1 MNRDVLARKAEAFR
15 ALHDAP
21 KLLLLPNIWDP
32 LGARLLEKLGYPAV
46 ATASAAVAFSLGYDD
61 GERISFEAML
71 GVIRCI
77 AGSVEVPVSA
87 DIERGY
93 AQDADAVAERVR
105 EVLEAGAVGINLE
118 DSLDDG
124 SLRSVDAQCARI
136 RAVRAMAH
144 SQGVPLLINARTDVF
159 MLGPAAPHAEKML
172 EAIVRAKA
180 YLDAGADCIY
190 PITLEDLDA
199 LRRMRAETGAALNVY
214 ASATTPALREL
225 EAAGISRLSIGP
237 GLIRASF
244 TSMQRIARELLH
256 YGGYDAFT
264 TNAVPSDEIRKYVSK
279 ERMEEGN

>member
-1 MNRDVLARKAEAFR
+1 VNRDVLAPKAEAFR

-61 GERISFEAML
+61 GERVSFEAML
-71 GVIRCI
+71 GVIRRI
-77 AGSVEVPVSA
+77 ADSVEVPVSA

-93 AQDADAVAERVR
+93 AQDPDGVAERVR
-105 EVLEAGAVGINLE
+105 DVLEAGAVGINLE
-118 DSLDDG
+118 DSVDDG
-124 SLRSVDAQCARI
+124 SLRTIDAQCARI
-136 RAVRAMAH
+136 AAVRAMAQA
-144 SQGVPLLINARTDVF
+144 QGIPLVINARTDVF
-159 MLGPAAPHAEKML
+159 MLGPAAAHADKVE

-190 PITLEDLDA
+190 PITLEDLDT
-199 LRRMRAETGAALNVY
+199 LRQMRAETGAALNVY
-214 ASATTPALREL
+214 ASATTPPMHEL

-244 TSMQRIARELLH
+244 TSMQRIARELLD

-264 TNAVPSDEIRKYVSK
+264 TTAVPSDEIRKFVSK
-279 ERMEEGN
+279 ERME